1 MRKNFLTT
9 RGASCGAMF
18 VALLLGSTFA
28 RASADFRIA
37 IRDMDGA
44 PLPGAT
50 IWFMGEAF
58 SGKPVAAQ
66 TFADLVGRYGPDV
79 DFMCSHGPVTELII
93 ERADESGSLVL
104 ELESNEVRALKRSP
118 LHMAVFKR
126 GFAPKV
132 LTAPHRVGGSHVM
145 VIKLEPLA
153 TPADAKLL
161 EFDRLQGSANLAR
174 LQGLGEPAGARESK
188 RIRAALT
195 ALGGALHRD
204 ARDDAASVVYYGIA
218 CLPTVDYSEDASG
231 IVVHGYT
238 NGFSESDPWR
248 VEARNLARQLNRSNP
263 QLQFEAVLARYS
275 PRGNLYIG
283 DWMASDDRKRL
294 IAEIE
299 GLRARYGDRLW
310 PQAYSVL
317 WTAHVTEGDFAAG
330 CKTIQAMY
338 ASMPEYKD
346 AAGWQK
352 MLRDYHG
359 DVQYRDKSAS
369 ANCALPGLGGPK
381 SD

>member
-1 MRKNFLTT
+1 M
-9 RGASCGAMF
+9 
-18 VALLLGSTFA
+18 
-28 RASADFRIA
+28 DF
-37 IRDMDGA
+37 
-44 PLPGAT
+44 T
-50 IWFMGEAF
+50 
-58 SGKPVAAQ
+58 
-66 TFADLVGRYGPDV
+66 
-79 DFMCSHGPVTELII
+79 CSHGPVTELII

-132 LTAPHRVGGSHVM
+132 LTAPQRVGGSHVM

-161 EFDRLQGSANLAR
+161 EFDRLRGSANLAR
-174 LQGLGEPAGARESK
+174 LQSLGELAGAQESQ
-188 RIRAALT
+188 RIRGTLT
-195 ALGGALHRD
+195 ALAGELQRD
-204 ARDDAASVVYYGIA
+204 GRDDEASVVYYGVA
-218 CLPTVDYSEDASG
+218 CLPTVDFSEDASG

-238 NGFSESDPWR
+238 RGFSDSDPWR

-263 QLQFEAVLARYS
+263 HVQFEAVLARYS

-283 DWMASDDRKRL
+283 DWMASDNRKRL

-310 PQAYSVL
+310 PRAYSVL
-317 WTAHVTEGDFAAG
+317 WTAYVTEGDFAAG
-330 CKTIQAMY
+330 CRTIRAMY
-338 ASMPEYKD
+338 ASTPQYKD
-346 AAGWQK
+346 AAGWKK
-352 MLRDYHG
+352 MLRDYEG
-359 DVQYRDKSAS
+359 DVHYRDKSAS
-369 ANCALPGLGGPK
+369 ANCSLPGLPEPK